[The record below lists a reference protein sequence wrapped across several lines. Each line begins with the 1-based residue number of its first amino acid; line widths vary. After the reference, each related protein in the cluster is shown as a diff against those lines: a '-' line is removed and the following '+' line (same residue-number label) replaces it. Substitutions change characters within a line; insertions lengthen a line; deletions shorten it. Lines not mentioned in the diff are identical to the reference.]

1 MAASSRFPLAPFA
14 LAAAAAALAACAP
27 SANPGHSTV
36 ADGVKFDYALA
47 QPATASAPHTY
58 RLSVKIADAATG
70 SKIDD
75 ANVAVDVYGPGYDG
89 SDLVNLKRDG
99 EAYAGE
105 VVMPKPAPYRLTFQV
120 NRKAPAAS
128 AVAVFET
135 QPPA

>member
-1 MAASSRFPLAPFA
+1 MAAFRRLA
-14 LAAAAAALAACAP
+14 LAAVALAAPAALLACAP
-27 SANPGHSTV
+27 GAHPGKSAV

-47 QPATASAPHTY
+47 QPASAATPHTY
-58 RLSVKIADAATG
+58 RLRVTLADAATG
-70 SKIDD
+70 SAIDD
-75 ANVAVDVYGPGYDG
+75 ANVAVGVYGPGYDG

-105 VVMPKPAPYRLTFQV
+105 VVLPKAAAYRLTFQV

-135 QPPA
+135 EPPA

>member
-1 MAASSRFPLAPFA
+1 MAAPRRFAPFT
-14 LAAAAAALAACAP
+14 LAFAAAAALAACGP
-27 SANPGHSTV
+27 SAHPGRSAT
-36 ADGVKFDYALA
+36 ADGVKFDYALVRPNDA
-47 QPATASAPHTY
+47 AAPHTY
-58 RLSVKIADAATG
+58 RLRVTIADAASGTR
-70 SKIDD
+70 IDD
-75 ANVAVDVYGPGYDG
+75 ANVAVGVYGPGYDG

-105 VVMPKPAPYRLTFQV
+105 VVMPQPAAYRLTFQV